1 MPSHGW
7 WACPIV
13 HEMFWCMSGTTIGN
27 GETNAAATEQNSRIQ
42 RIAIHQQTT
51 ATDFSLKL
59 HVLESDPCHAR
70 ASLTVAVDKD
80 ASQNY
85 DEVRLKKVQSRA
97 KSNPKACVPLLPQVH
112 HIVLLGCDIHG
123 KPTSQLWRSRF

>member
-1 MPSHGW
+1 
-7 WACPIV
+7 
-13 HEMFWCMSGTTIGN
+13 MSGTTIGN

-85 DEVRLKKVQSRA
+85 DEV
-97 KSNPKACVPLLPQVH
+97 H